1 MARAAPVTK
10 NTKPMVAKPKPGHP
24 AAAMTKAPAKPAKA
38 AVAAKPVAAA
48 KAKPPAAT
56 PVATR
61 RQAVPVAAP
70 APAPKLSKDELR
82 AQVEKL
88 EQANAALRMKSQDT
102 NKATKAAAKRIAELE
117 AQVAQL
123 EKAAAARPAP
133 ANPSP
138 KPKAAAA
145 TPGKRR
151 ARAIDPGDAV
161 LPGVAVKDPAP
172 MDEEAEA
179 ALETLE

>member
-1 MARAAPVTK
+1 MARATPATK
-10 NTKPMVAKPKPGHP
+10 NTKPMVAKPKPGRP

-48 KAKPPAAT
+48 KAKPPAAAT
-56 PVATR
+56 PVAPR
-61 RQAVPVAAP
+61 RQAVAVP

-133 ANPSP
+133 ASPSP